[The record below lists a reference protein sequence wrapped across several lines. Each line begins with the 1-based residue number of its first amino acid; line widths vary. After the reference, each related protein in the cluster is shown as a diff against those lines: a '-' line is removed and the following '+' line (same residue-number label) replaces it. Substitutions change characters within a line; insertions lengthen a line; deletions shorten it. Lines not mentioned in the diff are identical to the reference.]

1 MSGRGFTLIELMIVV
16 AIVAIIAAISVAS
29 LIRSRLVANEAA
41 AIGAVKAFGNG
52 QEMYRRTDW
61 DGDGYLEYAKNIGPN
76 GGRGNGESLY
86 FNNRSNAAIELV
98 EKSLAD
104 AEGDPGAPNVIA
116 KCGYVFQMQ
125 LDMTWP
131 RVRSF
136 TDNANNLMAGYGI
149 SAVPLRYD
157 VTGINKFQLSSDGV
171 VYQNDTGDNVHMVS
185 YDVNPANGWLAAE

>member
-16 AIVAIIAAISVAS
+16 AIIGIVAAIAIPN
-29 LIRSRLVANEAA
+29 LMRSRIASNEAA
-41 AIGAVKAFGNG
+41 TIGALKAFGSG

-61 DGDGYLEYAKNIGPN
+61 DGDGFLEYAKNIGPH

-86 FNNRSNAAIELV
+86 FNIRTNSTIELV
-98 EKSLAD
+98 DKGMAD
-104 AEGDPGAPNVIA
+104 AEGDPGSPNVLA

-125 LDMTWP
+125 LLMTWP
-131 RVRSF
+131 RNRSF
-136 TDNANNLMAGYGI
+136 IDNSNNLMAGYGI